1 MPSSTSSSGRS
12 AGPLIPVTG
21 DDPSALRCARC
32 PHVGGLEHAQSE
44 RAVRA
49 GEAGE
54 LAWLAGEFARGVTQ
68 VVQGSH
74 DAVLDAAYGATTAV
88 VPAAR
93 PVHAVH
99 RWIATAVFRGVDVGL
114 DAAAHV
120 AGQVVRRR
128 VEPGPSALDSPPAQV
143 ALGLL
148 NGVVGDWLVDHD
160 SPFALVAALR
170 REGRHVEPST
180 AELVAAYP
188 DPAYR
193 GPAPRGTPDA
203 RVGSSPGSAE
213 DCLVVFVHGL
223 VETDL
228 AWHYR
233 AQRHWG
239 DSAVSYGGLL
249 ERDHGWHSLTV
260 RYNTGRSVASN
271 GAELADLLDR
281 IVTAWPRPV
290 RRIALV
296 GHSMGGL
303 VALTALAHDERPWRE
318 LVDVVVTLG
327 SPREG
332 APLERAAEIV
342 EQAGARIPTAAWIG
356 ALLSVRSVGIRDL
369 HDPLVHPPLPPGVR
383 EYAVHAT
390 LTPDHW
396 HPVVPRVGD
405 GLVPVPRA
413 DVRTVVLHG
422 LHHLDL
428 LCHPMVHEL
437 LEDWLAAP

>member
-1 MPSSTSSSGRS
+1 M
-12 AGPLIPVTG
+12 
-21 DDPSALRCARC
+21 
-32 PHVGGLEHAQSE
+32 GGLGHAHPE
-44 RAVRA
+44 RSVRA

-74 DAVLDAAYGATTAV
+74 DAVLDAAYGATAAV

-93 PVHAVH
+93 PVRAVH
-99 RWIATAVFRGVDVGL
+99 RWIAAAVFRSVDVGL

-120 AGQVVRRR
+120 AGRVVRRR

-143 ALGLL
+143 ALGIL
-148 NGVVGDWLVDHD
+148 NGVVGDWLVEHE
-160 SPFALVAALR
+160 SPFALTATLRRDGRPVELSTAAL
-170 REGRHVEPST
+170 EG
-180 AELVAAYP
+180 AY
-188 DPAYR
+188 
-193 GPAPRGTPDA
+193 
-203 RVGSSPGSAE
+203 PGSAYPSSAYQGAPDAAKTTARE
-213 DCLVVFVHGL
+213 PTQDCLVVFVHGL

-228 AWHYR
+228 AWSYR
-233 AQRHWG
+233 AERHWG
-239 DSAVSYGGLL
+239 DPAVSYGGLL
-249 ERDHGWHSLTV
+249 ERDHGWHPLTV
-260 RYNTGRSVASN
+260 RYNTGRSVSSN
-271 GAELADLLDR
+271 GAELADLLAR
-281 IVTAWPRPV
+281 VATAWPRPI

-428 LCHPMVHEL
+428 LCHPDVYGL
-437 LEDWLAAP
+437 LQGWLAAPRADATA